1 MEPTGLEPVTPC
13 LQSGGASLVER
24 HSCLAKPRL
33 GALRSAKSRACCC
46 SLLLQ
51 VWLRALKPGRRGL
64 PAVCRPYSIA
74 GRRPWCM
81 RRHICAPIA
90 SQPRRTSRNGPRLS
104 GMSGNHRVAL
114 DANSTA
120 IAGDATAAF
129 ARARL
134 TDEAE
139 IRSTNRESRYGC
151 RRSDVVRASCASRG
165 RTADC
170 EREIRPCFSGSRHP
184 DELPLSGKLIR
195 LNRLKPWRVGRLA
208 PIPHL
213 EGTRGRAC
221 CS

>member
-1 MEPTGLEPVTPC
+1 VAER
-13 LQSGGASLVER
+13 ASLSAIRAWPAAVGGIKKRQIARLSLQFAAAGLATGAEAR
-24 HSCLAKPRL
+24 KGRAASCVQALQHCRPAPMVYAASHLCSDKPRNHDE
-33 GALRSAKSRACCC
+33 
-46 SLLLQ
+46 
-51 VWLRALKPGRRGL
+51 
-64 PAVCRPYSIA
+64 RPE
-74 GRRPWCM
+74 M
-81 RRHICAPIA
+81 D
-90 SQPRRTSRNGPRLS
+90 QRLS

-151 RRSDVVRASCASRG
+151 RRSDVVRASCASRS

-184 DELPLSGKLIR
+184 DGLPLSGKLIR

>member
-1 MEPTGLEPVTPC
+1 VPG
-13 LQSGGASLVER
+13 Q
-24 HSCLAKPRL
+24 PRL
-33 GALRSAKSRACCC
+33 GALRGAKSRVCCC

-51 VWLRALKPGRRGL
+51 VWLRALKPGRGGL

-74 GRRPWCM
+74 GRRPM
-81 RRHICAPIA
+81 VYAA
-90 SQPRRTSRNGPRLS
+90 SHLCSDKPRNHDERPEMDQRLS

-151 RRSDVVRASCASRG
+151 RRSDVVRASCASRS